1 MLSKGSNLLKYQYV
15 TLNEDDARI
24 IDYNDRIAEKIA
36 ELSQNLQEEMKN
48 DNPEEFADGFSD
60 GLDAEQVSALLD
72 EDSGNVIKA
81 EPVYDGPSPEEL
93 IEQAKEQAD
102 CRNQLL
108 LKQTAKRLKFLLTLL
123 FFKVQMK
130 MERSCIIMH
139 LGLKKEQT
147 R

>member
-36 ELSQNLQEEMKN
+36 ELSQNLKEEMKN

-72 EDSGNVIKA
+72 DDSGNVIKA
-81 EPVYDGPSPEEL
+81 EPVYVGPSPEEL
-93 IEQAKEQAD
+93 LEQA
-102 CRNQLL
+102 
-108 LKQTAKRLKFLLTLL
+108 
-123 FFKVQMK
+123 
-130 MERSCIIMH
+130 
-139 LGLKKEQT
+139 
-147 R
+147 